1 MEAPELQLLFDTSR
15 FDCDGLP
22 SFNLIHP
29 HPHGQPDPSQNLWNK
44 AGAIE
49 DIAVDKTLQS
59 TKHGT
64 SIVSRCCCNFA
75 RMAALWAR
83 SWDFVPKV
91 QGASDRSDLVK
102 VWYSLY
108 NRVVDIQPS
117 CYCFPSCRWLG
128 DEWQHLDE
136 PCLMVFYH
144 QGNQ

>member
-59 TKHGT
+59 Y
-64 SIVSRCCCNFA
+64 C
-75 RMAALWAR
+75 
-83 SWDFVPKV
+83 
-91 QGASDRSDLVK
+91 VK
-102 VWYSLY
+102 MLLQLCK
-108 NRVVDIQPS
+108 NGCP
-117 CYCFPSCRWLG
+117 LG
-128 DEWQHLDE
+128 KELGL
-136 PCLMVFYH
+136 CA
-144 QGNQ
+144 